1 MSIYP
6 FTLYPYE
13 YSTGNVDSPRLARA
27 IWTRLRKEDPSL
39 TDKPW
44 YAVGVEV
51 SAEVLELHIYR
62 MWDNFCGGPGHL
74 DFTVPVKR
82 SDLTVDEQALLLEE
96 EQREALELAEQ
107 ELVRLA
113 NEAHEKRRQALAES
127 LFPHLFDAQTK
138 EQQP

>member
-6 FTLYPYE
+6 FILYPRE
-13 YSTGNVDSPRLARA
+13 YFTGHTESPRFAQRL
-27 IWTRLRKEDPSL
+27 WVRLRKEDPSL

-62 MWDNFCGGPGHL
+62 MRDPVSGGLGTI
-74 DFTVPVKR
+74 DFTLFVNR
-82 SDLTVDEQALLLEE
+82 SDLTPAEQALLLEE

-107 ELVRLA
+107 ELVRLTS
-113 NEAHEKRRQALAES
+113 EAHEKRRQDLAS
-127 LFPHLFDAQTK
+127 SMFPHLFDAQTK
-138 EQQP
+138 EQQA

>member
-62 MWDNFCGGPGHL
+62 MRDNLYGGLGRI
-74 DFTVPVKR
+74 DFTLSVKR
-82 SDLTVDEQALLLEE
+82 SDLTVEECLLLL
-96 EQREALELAEQ
+96 QAEQ
-107 ELVRLA
+107 EEALRLVEQEIERQDQ
-113 NEAHEKRRQALAES
+113 EAHRQRWQTLAKP

>member
-6 FTLYPYE
+6 FTLRPIE
-13 YSTGNVDSPRLARA
+13 YSSRSVDSPRFARA

-39 TDKPW
+39 TDKTW
-44 YAVGVEV
+44 YAVGAEV

-62 MWDNFCGGPGHL
+62 MLDNLYGGLGMI
-74 DFTVPVKR
+74 DFTLFVKR
-82 SDLTVDEQALLLEE
+82 SDLTPAEQTLLLEE

-113 NEAHEKRRQALAES
+113 NEAHEKRRQDLAS
-127 LFPHLFDAQTK
+127 SMFPHLFDAQTK

>member
-62 MWDNFCGGPGHL
+62 MRDNLYGGLGTI
-74 DFTVPVKR
+74 DFTLFVNR
-82 SDLTVDEQALLLEE
+82 SDLTPAEQALLLEE

-113 NEAHEKRRQALAES
+113 SEAHEKRRQTLAES
-127 LFPHLFDAQTK
+127 LFPHLFNAQTK
-138 EQQP
+138 EQQA